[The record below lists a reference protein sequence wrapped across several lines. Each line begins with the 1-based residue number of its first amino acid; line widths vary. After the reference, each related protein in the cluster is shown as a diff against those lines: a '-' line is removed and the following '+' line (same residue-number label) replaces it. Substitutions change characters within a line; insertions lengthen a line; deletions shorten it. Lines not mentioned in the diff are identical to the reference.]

1 MIYHLD
7 HLSFAEVG
15 PWGVSRATQMTELSK
30 YAWVYNWVDRI
41 MRWSFLYR
49 GFSEDIVST
58 GNVKLCFA
66 GSLDVHENMF
76 NYSPSLL
83 HLRLKTPIIIQQ
95 NSVESTLGRFEL
107 SVLHMFYAVKLQ
119 LRWADS

>member
-1 MIYHLD
+1 
-7 HLSFAEVG
+7 
-15 PWGVSRATQMTELSK
+15 MTELSK

-41 MRWSFLYR
+41 IRWSFLYKV
-49 GFSEDIVST
+49 FSEDIVST

-66 GSLDVHENMF
+66 GSFDVHESMF

-83 HLRLKTPIIIQQ
+83 HLRLKTPITIQQ

-107 SVLHMFYAVKLQ
+107 SVLHMSYAVNL
-119 LRWADS
+119 